1 MYTLSMIHNVA
12 GKFYHFCCARKIEE
26 LLKCYDD
33 VCLVI
38 ERRGYPYKNRRVTF
52 SIRNYMDIDFQK
64 NEKMYLH
71 VLGENM
77 YQEEQVAYEI
87 CEIICELSSKKLRL

>member
-1 MYTLSMIHNVA
+1 MNKNLIPAPSEAYRIMS
-12 GKFYHFCCARKIEE
+12 YSYPIEE
-26 LLKCYDD
+26 
-33 VCLVI
+33 I
-38 ERRGYPYKNRRVTF
+38 
-52 SIRNYMDIDFQK
+52 MDIDFQK